1 MVARIFFRAWR
12 QKDGTFSARC
22 PGKEMEVFGA
32 KDKKDCILKCMAV
45 ARMNAIHRVDV
56 VVDFQQEQLQ

>member
-1 MVARIFFRAWR
+1 
-12 QKDGTFSARC
+12 
-22 PGKEMEVFGA
+22 MEVFGA

-56 VVDFQQEQLQ
+56 VVDFPQEQLQ